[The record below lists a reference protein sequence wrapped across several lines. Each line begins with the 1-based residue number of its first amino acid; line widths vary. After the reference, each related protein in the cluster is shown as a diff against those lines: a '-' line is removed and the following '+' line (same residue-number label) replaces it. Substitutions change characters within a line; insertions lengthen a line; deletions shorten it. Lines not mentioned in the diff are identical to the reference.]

1 MKISGSIILFLFV
14 FQTAFSQNEKILTSS
29 DAVRIALENNLN
41 IKIVKADLAISDVNN
56 NWGAA
61 GLYPTLN
68 ATLVNSEAVTTLN
81 QKLSN
86 GNEINRNGVKNNI
99 LNANLT
105 FNWRIYNGRRVMA
118 TKQRLDEL
126 EKIGEINV
134 IREMQRISYEVL
146 LSYYNLV
153 RLNQQIKAT
162 EAIIALSDER
172 NKIAEARFNVGS
184 GPKTDMLQSKIDLNE
199 QRLNLSEIKR
209 QIANNTAII
218 NNLMKKP
225 VNELF
230 DVADSTY
237 QIPEIDYNIAIS
249 KIDTQNL
256 DLIRSDIDKAI
267 LLKDRIII
275 NSQRI
280 PSLNITSNTNYNRNN
295 STAGFFLTN
304 QTYGPN
310 IGLNITLPIFN
321 NATAK
326 TQIRVNQIQQQ
337 QQQYRKELLKSQ
349 IERDLLTSYQDLKN
363 ALDIADTEKK
373 NIAIA
378 EENNFIA
385 TERFKKLQS
394 NSIELRQAQLSL
406 IQAQDRYINALYRA
420 KLASLSIQNIISE
433 VGDK

>member
-1 MKISGSIILFLFV
+1 MKISGSAIIFLLV
-14 FQTAFSQNEKILTSS
+14 FQSAFSQNEKILSSS

-41 IKIVKADLAISDVNN
+41 IKIVKADLAIADINN
-56 NWGAA
+56 NWGTA

-68 ATLVNSEAVTTLN
+68 ATLINSKAITTLN

-86 GNEINRNGVKNNI
+86 GNEINRNGVKNNV
-99 LNANLT
+99 LNANLI
-105 FNWRIYNGRRVMA
+105 FNWRIYNGRRVLA
-118 TKQRLDEL
+118 SKQRLDEL

-153 RLNQQIKAT
+153 RLNQQIRAT

-172 NKIAEARFNVGS
+172 NKIAEARFNIGS
-184 GPKTDMLQSKIDLNE
+184 GPKTDMLQSNIDLNE

-218 NNLMKKP
+218 NNLMKRP
-225 VNELF
+225 VNEVF
-230 DVADSTY
+230 DVADTTF
-237 QIPEIDYNIAIS
+237 QIPEIDYQIAIS

-256 DLIRSDIDKAI
+256 DLLRSDIDKAI
-267 LLKDRIII
+267 LLKDRVII

-321 NATAK
+321 NNSAK
-326 TQIRVNQIQQQ
+326 TQIRVNNIQQQ
-337 QQQYRKELLKSQ
+337 QQQYRKELIKSQ

-373 NIAIA
+373 NITIA

-406 IQAQDRYINALYRA
+406 IQAQDRYINAMYRA
-420 KLASLSIQNIISE
+420 KIASLSIQNIISE
-433 VGDK
+433 IGDK